1 MGHSK
6 LILAVAL
13 GALAVPASA
22 QAHVSLHPNTLPTG
36 SGPTVDVRVPNE
48 TSNARTVKV
57 DVQIPPG
64 FTFLAPEPLA
74 GWTVRIKTEK
84 LANPIK
90 TDDGTVTEQPTQI
103 TWTAAKGKG
112 TPANEFQNFPLQ
124 MVVPGKDGDVLSF
137 KTVQTYSNGSVVRW
151 IEAPDGEHPAP
162 TVNVTAEGGFIR
174 EQAGDAGPPAPGT
187 APAADEGTTTTAAP
201 ATVTKTVTKSSG
213 ASKGLGIAA
222 LVIAILGLV
231 AGLAALATRRKAV
244 A

>member
-1 MGHSK
+1 MGHNR
-6 LILAVAL
+6 LILAAAL

-22 QAHVSLHPNTLPTG
+22 QAHVSLHPNILPSG

-57 DVQIPPG
+57 DIQIPPG

-74 GWTVRIKTEK
+74 GWAVRIKTEK
-84 LANPIK
+84 LAKPIK

-137 KTVQTYSNGSVVRW
+137 KTVQTYSDGSVVRW
-151 IEAPDGEHPAP
+151 IDAAEGEHPAP
-162 TVNVTAEGGFIR
+162 TVNVTAEGGFVQ

-187 APAADEGTTTTAAP
+187 SSAADAGEAKAPAP
-201 ATVTKTVTKSSG
+201 ATVTKSSG
-213 ASKGLGIAA
+213 ASNGLGIAA
-222 LVIAILGLV
+222 LVIAILALV
-231 AGLAALATRRKAV
+231 AALAALGTRRKAAV
-244 A
+244 T